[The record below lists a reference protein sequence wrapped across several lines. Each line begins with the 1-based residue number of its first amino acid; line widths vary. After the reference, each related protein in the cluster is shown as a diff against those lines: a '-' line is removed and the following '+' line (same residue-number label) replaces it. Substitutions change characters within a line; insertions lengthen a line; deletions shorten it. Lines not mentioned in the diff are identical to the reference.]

1 MKLPRRTFLKQS
13 ALGAGALLLGAEFAE
28 AKTPYFDPYERL
40 TLGETGLKVSRLCL
54 GTGMK
59 GSKRQSNQTRLG
71 KEKFS
76 ELIRGAYDRGIRVYD
91 LADLYGSHP
100 YIVPALKGVPRDK
113 YILVSKIWF
122 RPGNAIPEPERPD
135 ADVVVHRFLK
145 EIGTDYI
152 DLVLLHC
159 CTAVSWDTDLKKQ
172 MEIMDKLKQKGVIR
186 AHGVSCHSMEALET
200 AAVEPWV
207 DSVHLRINPYGMSM
221 DGPVEKVVPIIKKIH
236 GANKGVIG
244 MKIVGEGRLRNDPEK
259 RQESIKFALQSGIVD
274 VLNVGFESLAE
285 IDDFAAM
292 VKKVP
297 RQSVA

>member
-13 ALGAGALLLGAEFAE
+13 ALSAGALLLGAEFAS
-28 AKTPYFDPYERL
+28 AKNAFFDPYEKVV
-40 TLGETGLKVSRLCL
+40 LGRTGMKFSRLCL

-59 GSKRQSNQTRLG
+59 GGKRESNQTRLG

-76 ELIRGAYDRGIRVYD
+76 KLIRGAYDRGINTYD

-100 YIVPALKGVPRDK
+100 YVVPALNGVSRDK
-113 YILVSKIWF
+113 YMLISKIWF
-122 RPGNAIPEPERPD
+122 RPGGIPESERPD
-135 ADVVVHRFLK
+135 ADVVLQRFLK

-159 CTAVSWDTDLKKQ
+159 CTAGAWDNDLAKQ
-172 MEIMDKLKQKGVIR
+172 MEIMDKLKQKGIIR
-186 AHGVSCHSMEALET
+186 AHGVSCHTMEALQT
-200 AAVEPWV
+200 AAAEPWV
-207 DSVHLRINPYGMSM
+207 DSVHTRINPYGMSM

-236 GANKGVIG
+236 GANKGVVG

-274 VLNVGFESLAE
+274 VLNVGFENLTE
-285 IDDFAAM
+285 IDDFAGM
-292 VKKVP
+292 VRKAP

>member
-13 ALGAGALLLGAEFAE
+13 ALGAGALLLGAEFAS
-28 AKTPYFDPYERL
+28 AKTAYFDPYETL
-40 TLGETGLKVSRLCL
+40 TLGKTGLNVSRLCL

-76 ELIRGAYDRGIRVYD
+76 ELIRGAYDRGIRAYD

-100 YIVPALKGVPRDK
+100 YVVPALKGVSRHK
-113 YILVSKIWF
+113 YTLISKIWF
-122 RPGNAIPEPERPD
+122 RPGGIPENERPD
-135 ADVVVHRFLK
+135 ADVVVQRFLK

-159 CTAVSWDTDLKKQ
+159 CTAGAWTADLKKQ
-172 MEIMDKLKQKGVIR
+172 MEILDKLKQKGVIR

-200 AAVEPWV
+200 AAAEPWV

-236 GANKGVIG
+236 GANKGVVG
-244 MKIVGEGRLRNDPEK
+244 MKIVGEGKLRNDPEK

-292 VKKVP
+292 VRKVP

>member
-1 MKLPRRTFLKQS
+1 MKLPRRTFLKRS
-13 ALGAGALLLGAEFAE
+13 AFGAGALLLGGAQLAS
-28 AKTPYFDPYERL
+28 AKTAYFDPYEKF
-40 TLGETGLKVSRLCL
+40 TLAQTGLKVTRLCL

-76 ELIRGAYDRGIRVYD
+76 ELIRGAYDRGIRVFD

-100 YIVPALKGVPRDK
+100 YVLPALKGVSRDK
-113 YILVSKIWF
+113 ITLVSKIWF
-122 RPGNAIPEPERPD
+122 RPGGIPEPERPD
-135 ADVVVHRFLK
+135 ADVVVQRFLK

-172 MEIMDKLKQKGVIR
+172 MDILDKLKQKGVIR

-200 AAVEPWV
+200 AAADPWV

-221 DGPVEKVVPIIKKIH
+221 DGPVDKVVPIIKKIH
-236 GANKGVIG
+236 GANKGVVG